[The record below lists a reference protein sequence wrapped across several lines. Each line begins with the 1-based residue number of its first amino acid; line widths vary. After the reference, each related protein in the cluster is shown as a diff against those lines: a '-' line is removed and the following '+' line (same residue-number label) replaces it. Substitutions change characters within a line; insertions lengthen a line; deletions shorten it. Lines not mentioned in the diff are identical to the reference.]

1 MISGR
6 FALARLILAA
16 AVALLATG
24 CAHRGEVEVADT
36 LSEPAAPRVEQT
48 EETIAEE
55 PTLASHREPLS
66 PQPAAVEPRHHAPQ
80 IVADVDP
87 PYLLD
92 AGDKVR
98 VFIYGQPNL
107 SRIYTVD
114 GGGFISVPL
123 IGAVKAR
130 GESTYDLERAIT
142 VQLAAKY
149 VRDPRVSI
157 EIGQYRPFYILGE
170 VRSAGQYPYVNGMTV
185 ETAVAIAGGYSE
197 RANERK
203 VQISR
208 RINGAIER
216 MLVPPDS
223 VVMPGDTIYVR
234 ERFF

>member
-1 MISGR
+1 MKSGR
-6 FALARLILAA
+6 VALARFVLVAA
-16 AVALLATG
+16 AAMLTA
-24 CAHRGEVEVADT
+24 CSHRSEVEVGET
-36 LSEPAAPRVEQT
+36 LSEPAEQRVEAT
-48 EETIAEE
+48 EETISEE
-55 PTLASHREPLS
+55 PTLASHREPLQTQL
-66 PQPAAVEPRHHAPQ
+66 PAVEPRHRAPQ

-107 SRIYTVD
+107 SRVYAVD

-149 VRDPRVSI
+149 VRDPRVSV
-157 EIGQYRPFYILGE
+157 EIAQYRPFYILGE

-208 RINGAIER
+208 RVNGSVER
-216 MLVPPDS
+216 MLVPPDT
-223 VVMPGDTIYVR
+223 VVLPGDTIYVR

>member
-1 MISGR
+1 M
-6 FALARLILAA
+6 
-16 AVALLATG
+16 
-24 CAHRGEVEVADT
+24 
-36 LSEPAAPRVEQT
+36 
-48 EETIAEE
+48 
-55 PTLASHREPLS
+55 
-66 PQPAAVEPRHHAPQ
+66 EPRHHAPQ

-92 AGDKVR
+92 AGDKIR

-107 SRIYTVD
+107 SRIYAVD
-114 GGGFISVPL
+114 GGGFISIPL

-130 GESTYDLERAIT
+130 GETTYDLERAIT
-142 VQLAAKY
+142 VLLAAKY

-157 EIGQYRPFYILGE
+157 EIAQHRPFYILGE
-170 VRSAGQYPYVNGMTV
+170 VKSAGQYPYVNGMTV

-208 RINGAIER
+208 RINGSIER
-216 MLVPPDS
+216 MLVPPDT
-223 VVMPGDTIYVR
+223 VVMPGDTVFVR

>member
-1 MISGR
+1 MKSGPVA
-6 FALARLILAA
+6 FARIVLMATA
-16 AVALLATG
+16 ALLAAG
-24 CAHRGEVEVADT
+24 CSHRSDVEVAETVSDPA
-36 LSEPAAPRVEQT
+36 LQRAEPND
-48 EETIAEE
+48 ETVTEE
-55 PTLASHREPLS
+55 PTLASHREPVA
-66 PQPAAVEPRHHAPQ
+66 PQAPVAEPRHQAPQ

-107 SRIYTVD
+107 SRIYMVD

-130 GESTYDLERAIT
+130 GETTYDLERAIT

-157 EIGQYRPFYILGE
+157 EIAQHRPFYILGE
-170 VRSAGQYPYVNGMTV
+170 VRSAGQYPYVSGMTV

-208 RINGAIER
+208 RVNGNVER
-216 MLVPPDS
+216 MLVSPDT
-223 VVMPGDTIYVR
+223 VVMPGDTIHVR